1 MKTIKIIDLLNKI
14 ANGENA
20 PNTIRINGF
29 SFIFNSYTSID
40 CYYTEEISNKFWL
53 SFMSIDLTD
62 EVEILDEEDEFED
75 IEEITCEGK
84 KIELGS
90 LNKWLASTMNDNE
103 CKMCSAIE
111 CLGME
116 LNRVIK
122 NQKKIIDKLKNE

>member
-1 MKTIKIIDLLNKI
+1 MRNTIKIIDLLNKI
-14 ANGENA
+14 ANGEK
-20 PNTIRINGF
+20 PPKRIKYQIYSFEFNGRTYIDDEND
-29 SFIFNSYTSID
+29 SITEYLLSDLSNINS
-40 CYYTEEISNKFWL
+40 
-53 SFMSIDLTD
+53 

-75 IEEITCEGK
+75 IEEITCEGE

-90 LNKWLASTMNDNE
+90 LNKWLTSTMNDNE

-122 NQKKIIDKLKNE
+122 NQKKIIDKLKEM